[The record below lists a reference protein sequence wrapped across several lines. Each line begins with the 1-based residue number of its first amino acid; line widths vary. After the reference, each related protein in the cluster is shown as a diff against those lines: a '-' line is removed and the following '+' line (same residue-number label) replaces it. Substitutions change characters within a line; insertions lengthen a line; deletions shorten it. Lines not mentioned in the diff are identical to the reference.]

1 MSVSERMYEKRKS
14 YLLIFCH
21 LLTLFVDLINGQQEP
36 AISFISKEK
45 IASLGESIELI
56 CETAYASGNSV
67 QWIKANEGGITL
79 LSTGNTVSIP
89 DDRIVLNNINEKFK
103 LRIDRIVEN
112 DKGRYL
118 CRIQMPTKTIEASVN
133 VTVRIPPVITDDSS
147 RHVVTSVNASEIIL
161 KCNATGHPEPRISWR
176 REKHRLLPNKR
187 AFLLG
192 NILNITNITKDHQ
205 GTYFCVAD
213 NGVGGD
219 RRAISIEVEYPPSI
233 RLIKD
238 RVGQALN
245 YNQDLVCSVESFP
258 SAAISW
264 YKEDDPFQALSNNK
278 NYNISI
284 FPTNNEFVS
293 TTILRVRR
301 IEKRNFGRF
310 FCQASNKLG
319 TVKGY
324 IELFET
330 QNVICP
336 PDCSPL
342 YSPYNSS
349 PTKLPSFLTYFSI
362 FLTIFLSSSLTIRI

>member
-1 MSVSERMYEKRKS
+1 MTGKS
-14 YLLIFCH
+14 YFLIFCH
-21 LLTLFVDLINGQQEP
+21 LFSLLIDLLNGQQEP
-36 AISFISKEK
+36 TISFISKEK
-45 IASLGESIELI
+45 IASLGESIQLI
-56 CETAYASGNSV
+56 CETAYASGYSV
-67 QWIKANEGGITL
+67 QWIKATDGGLTL
-79 LSTGNTVSIP
+79 LSTGNSISIP
-89 DDRIVLNNINEKFK
+89 DPRFSLNKNNEKFE

-118 CRIQMPTKTIEASVN
+118 CRIQMPSATAVEASVN

-161 KCNATGHPEPRISWR
+161 KCNATGHPDPRISWR
-176 REKHRLLPNKR
+176 REKHKLLPNKR
-187 AFLLG
+187 AFSLG
-192 NILNITNITKDHQ
+192 NVLKIRNITKDHQ

-219 RRAISIEVEYPPSI
+219 RRAISVEVEYPPSI
-233 RLIKD
+233 KVIKE

-264 YKEDDPFQALSNNK
+264 FKEDDSTQPLSNNK

-301 IEKRNFGRF
+301 IEKRNFGRY

-319 TVKGY
+319 TVKDY

-342 YSPYNSS
+342 YSPYNSF
-349 PTKLPSFLTYFSI
+349 PTTTPSFLTCLSI
-362 FLTIFLSSSLTIRI
+362 FLITSFYSSLTISL

>member
-1 MSVSERMYEKRKS
+1 MRMHETGKS
-14 YLLIFCH
+14 YFLIFCH
-21 LLTLFVDLINGQQEP
+21 LFSVYVDLINGQQEP

-89 DDRIVLNNINEKFK
+89 DDRIFLNNINEKFE

-176 REKHRLLPNKR
+176 REKHKLLPNKR

-192 NILNITNITKDHQ
+192 NILKITNITKDHQ

-219 RRAISIEVEYPPSI
+219 RRAISVEVEYPPSI
-233 RLIKD
+233 RVIKE

-264 YKEDDPFQALSNNK
+264 YKEDDPSQALSNNK

-284 FPTNNEFVS
+284 FPTNNEFIS

-301 IEKRNFGRF
+301 IEKRNFGHY

-319 TVKGY
+319 TVKGL

-342 YSPYNSS
+342 YSPYNSI
-349 PTKLPSFLTYFSI
+349 PTTLPSFLTYLSI
-362 FLTIFLSSSLTIRI
+362 FLAIISPSFITIAI